1 MKLDF
6 INLPAVKTSGVHDMP
21 MSPDF
26 EPGLVSVIIP
36 TFNRGHLLG
45 EAIDS
50 VLAQTYRPIECV
62 VADANSTDKTLEVFK
77 RKQASIA
84 QNDRLK
90 LRYVTEPDR
99 GASASRNLGLRN
111 CSGEFIQFLDS
122 DDLLVR
128 EKISHQAAALR
139 ADENLGV
146 VCSGW
151 ITVES
156 DAAPNALAEA
166 NKLVEGKAASQFRK
180 ISFTEHIPWEP
191 WPCLFRR
198 RVCFEGG
205 PWNEK
210 LTRFEDWEYALRLL
224 ATSPKIAHLPGTY
237 VINREHQRRGV
248 YDHPHRP
255 DAVERNL
262 KACRE
267 AALAWCSKPEK
278 NFQIAQ
284 LIAIRY
290 WEIGLE
296 SLLLGTPQQA
306 AEAFAGARKMTPIA
320 KFRLKT
326 GIAGFSLAAGGPRFA
341 RMVLGRYKY
350 AFTMG
355 GKHSAAIYK
364 KQVK

>member
-1 MKLDF
+1 MQPGF
-6 INLPAVKTSGVHDMP
+6 V
-21 MSPDF
+21 
-26 EPGLVSVIIP
+26 PGLVSVIIP
-36 TFNRGHLLG
+36 TFNRGNLLG

-50 VLAQTYRPIECV
+50 VLAETYRPIEV
-62 VADANSTDKTLEVFK
+62 LVTDGNSTDNTAEVVR
-77 RKQASIA
+77 RKQAAVAEQQDFSITCL
-84 QNDRLK
+84 N
-90 LRYVTEPDR
+90 EPNR
-99 GASASRNLGLRN
+99 GACAARNLGLR
-111 CSGEFIQFLDS
+111 SSRGEFIQFLDS

-146 VCSGW
+146 VWSGW
-151 ITVES
+151 ISVES
-156 DAAPNALAEA
+156 DAAQNALAEA
-166 NKLVEGKAASQFRK
+166 NKLVEGKAAAQFRK
-180 ISFTEHIPWEP
+180 ISFIEHIPWEP

-198 RVCFEGG
+198 RVCFESG

-210 LTRFEDWEYALRLL
+210 LTRFEDWEYAVRLL
-224 ATSPKIAHLPGTY
+224 ATGPKIAHLPGTY
-237 VINREHQRRGV
+237 VINREHQQRGV

-267 AALAWCSKPEK
+267 AALAWSSKPET

-320 KFRLKT
+320 KFRLKA
-326 GIAGFSLAAGGPRFA
+326 GIAGFSLAVGGSRFA

-355 GKHSAAIYK
+355 GRHSAALYK
-364 KQVK
+364 KSVK